1 MMDTHKTVINYLTD
15 HKNSKNFSLNHYSP
29 APSSILLFASRN
41 SKLTQLKISRF
52 GKRCFAIQ

>member
-1 MMDTHKTVINYLTD
+1 MMNTHRIVINYLTD

-29 APSSILLFASRN
+29 APSSIFLFASRN
-41 SKLTQLKISRF
+41 TKLTQLKNGRF